1 MTPRTL
7 ALLTLPAAALLLAIA
22 ACGGDDDGQ
31 DSEGGTGQIT
41 DPRTVP
47 TATPWEVAPDPI
59 ILDPDNLTPL
69 SGGAGVGAPDGDDD
83 GGNGGDGGD
92 DGDGGD
98 TGDDGDDGSAGPPPG
113 ECGNDTYTIA
123 SGDTISG
130 IAQKCDLATQDI
142 LDANPGIDPQGLHIG
157 DVINL
162 P

>member
-1 MTPRTL
+1 MTPRRL
-7 ALLTLPAAALLLAIA
+7 ALLLVPALALALAIA
-22 ACGGDDDGQ
+22 ACGGGGDDDGG
-31 DSEGGTGQIT
+31 DGATGQIT
-41 DPRTVP
+41 DPGTVP
-47 TATPWEVAPDPI
+47 TATPWAVAPDPI

-69 SGGAGVGAPDGDDD
+69 SGGIGVGAPDDGD
-83 GGNGGDGGD
+83 GGDGGDNGDGGDGGD
-92 DGDGGD
+92 DS
-98 TGDDGDDGSAGPPPG
+98 DDGDTAPPPG

-130 IAQKCDLATQDI
+130 IAANCDLSTQEI